1 MTLAN
6 GKGIRHYHYDNNG
19 NLTNDGSRSI
29 IYNAYNKPSLI
40 TVSANQRL
48 NPFDTLTSSANTSRF
63 YYGADQLRYKQ
74 VKTINGVETTTIY
87 IGKHFEQITQNG
99 QVTKKAY
106 VGDIAVVIQIAGT
119 TNEQVR
125 YLHRDRLGSMIG
137 SFDEQGNLLQHHSY
151 DPFGKPRDGRLR
163 DNFTDVLTGITI
175 PQNILGSETTNRGF
189 TDHEHLDDAQLI
201 HMNGRVYDYNLGRF
215 LSVDPFI
222 QAPGNSQSMN
232 PYSYIMNNP
241 LAGTDPSGYA
251 ADIDQD
257 KLEVKVTSQSRT
269 RSAPTGSRIKRD
281 TSRTITA
288 TVTDESGKS
297 SNYVYTVARN
307 GSERAF
313 KITPITL
320 KPDNTDLG
328 SKGQVDVGTNLT
340 TGKKDGTY
348 FFGGAGMNGD
358 YVDDMVEQLEGAG
371 ISDVHAVN
379 TDEWSGGSA
388 ADAAIGVL
396 ALNEE
401 VDVSD
406 KITTMREKF
415 EGKGD
420 GEGQLNLVGYSYG
433 SLVAAHVA
441 MTRVQKGGT
450 VDNLV
455 LIGSP
460 ITSEFLNTLR
470 NTPGIKNV
478 LVRDLTSRGDPIRA
492 GMSGLSVALSAPKL
506 FYQQMTGTGHFYYAG
521 GDKVSQGRRRELA
534 NDLYKSGLR

>member
-1 MTLAN
+1 MQSVNAYQQGNQAKSAGGNAGPNAVRSVTLAN

-137 SFDEQGNLLQHHSY
+137 SFDEQGILQQHHSY

-163 DNFTDVLTGITI
+163 DNFTDVLTGLTI

-297 SNYVYTVARN
+297 SNYVYTAARN
-307 GSERAF
+307 GSESAF
-313 KITPITL
+313 KITTTTL

-328 SKGQVDVGTNLT
+328 SKGQVGVGT
-340 TGKKDGTY
+340 
-348 FFGGAGMNGD
+348 
-358 YVDDMVEQLEGAG
+358 
-371 ISDVHAVN
+371 
-379 TDEWSGGSA
+379 SGG
-388 ADAAIGVL
+388 
-396 ALNEE
+396 NKPEE
-401 VDVSD
+401 LSFSSD
-406 KITTMREKF
+406 GYRCDQKF
-415 EGKGD
+415 K
-420 GEGQLNLVGYSYG
+420 
-433 SLVAAHVA
+433 
-441 MTRVQKGGT
+441 
-450 VDNLV
+450 
-455 LIGSP
+455 
-460 ITSEFLNTLR
+460 
-470 NTPGIKNV
+470 
-478 LVRDLTSRGDPIRA
+478 
-492 GMSGLSVALSAPKL
+492 
-506 FYQQMTGTGHFYYAG
+506 
-521 GDKVSQGRRRELA
+521 RR
-534 NDLYKSGLR
+534 K